1 MNELVL
7 STYIKIMRDELVKNA
22 GQENAGR
29 FLLESVSLQEN
40 SYCETDLDSKK
51 ISRIVSRINPVP
63 DDIKQASLRPEIAEN
78 VYKYFTKLVLPD
90 LNPHTQYDVLEKFCK
105 VIEQDVQVSR
115 IKKDELLELHK
126 NGQYDKFL
134 AATFLYVLS
143 RNNKKSTENV
153 EPQDAP
159 FLDEVNFECPISHEK
174 LLDYVKEVPI
184 RRYVITQIFPDSLT
198 EEERAEFEKISPAPS
213 DYDASENLIA
223 LSMKASEEYLI
234 NPTIVEFKELLE
246 IKKYVSEQYKAQ
258 KAINRLEL
266 EEDIRV
272 AINALM
278 NIEPSTDLPELEYSV
293 LRVDEKIKNEALLKN
308 EIQNQVLQYY
318 RFIESA
324 FNDSEAD
331 FDMIATEIKLSS
343 QNLEKSGMS
352 KEDVVSNLSEW
363 IRSKAR
369 MGDKGKTA
377 CDIVVAFFI
386 QNCEVFSSEISK

>member
-174 LLDYVKEVPI
+174 LVDYVKEVPI

-213 DYDASENLIA
+213 DYDSSENLIA

-234 NPTIVEFKELLE
+234 NPTVVEFKELLE

-308 EIQNQVLQYY
+308 EIKNQVLQYY

-343 QNLEKSGMS
+343 QKLEKSGMS

>member
-174 LLDYVKEVPI
+174 LVDYVKEVPI

-343 QNLEKSGMS
+343 QKLEKSGMS